1 MIIDFSLNSYGSKCT
16 VALLIIIHYT
26 QALSLLNL
34 SVAGRGHS
42 ISIPPFSFSPY
53 SLLPL
58 SLRREKSALDQLQ
71 AHALRRRGEE
81 LCEQPPALRIRREL
95 RAPILRQGLASA

>member
-16 VALLIIIHYT
+16 VAQLIINTLYT
-26 QALSLLNL
+26 GPLAVKPLRRRARSQLPL
-34 SVAGRGHS
+34 
-42 ISIPPFSFSPY
+42 PPFSFSPY
-53 SLLPL
+53 SLLL

-81 LCEQPPALRIRREL
+81 LCDQPPALRVRREL
-95 RAPILRQGLASA
+95 RAPIFRQGLASA